1 MIKPIYK
8 LFHHSTEIK
17 LIFKDEALLLQVN
30 RSPRGLFLYKD
41 GDLWIG
47 IDNRSGDA
55 WIEAFTTRRACEKWL
70 RE

>member
-1 MIKPIYK
+1 MNKLFYK
-8 LFHHSTEIK
+8 LFHHHTEIK

-47 IDNRSGDA
+47 IDNRSGDV
-55 WIEAFTTRRACEKWL
+55 WTEAFTNRRACERWL
-70 RE
+70 KE